1 MAAFGTIT
9 SQGVGSSLDVAGIVS
24 KLMDI
29 ERVPLTRL
37 DTKKASYDAK
47 ISSLGSIKAKLSTLQ
62 STLTG
67 LRYGTSFQASAVAS
81 SNTSIVQASGSSSTA
96 IGNYSV
102 DVSTLAQSQ
111 KLVAAGQADSTAT
124 IGSGTSTTLTI
135 DFGTIAGGTFDSGTG
150 TYSGATFTSNGG
162 GTHDVIIDSS
172 NNTLEGIRD
181 AINTANI
188 GVTANIVNDGDA
200 TNPYRLVLS
209 SATGADQSIK
219 ISVAGDATL
228 SSLLSEDPAGTQNLS
243 QTLAAQDASF
253 TVDGLA
259 ITKSSNT
266 VTDVISGV
274 TLNLTGAAPG
284 TPVTV
289 SVTQDTDSIKTSI
302 EDFVNAYNDLYD
314 EIKTQTD
321 SGYSS
326 GKAGALASDSA
337 TRQILSS
344 IRDELNTAVTGI
356 TGSYTNLSSIGVSFQ
371 QDGTLSL
378 DSSQLTTALQ
388 ADSTNVSDL
397 FSSTNGYATRINSV
411 VSEMLAVSG
420 TIASR
425 TEGYQDRIKTLEDE
439 RITLEGRITRTE
451 QRLRAQFTALDVS
464 ISQMSITSNYLTQ
477 QLTAL
482 NSQSSNG

>member
-1 MAAFGTIT
+1 M
-9 SQGVGSSLDVAGIVS
+9 
-24 KLMDI
+24 
-29 ERVPLTRL
+29 
-37 DTKKASYDAK
+37 
-47 ISSLGSIKAKLSTLQ
+47 
-62 STLTG
+62 
-67 LRYGTSFQASAVAS
+67 
-81 SNTSIVQASGSSSTA
+81 
-96 IGNYSV
+96 
-102 DVSTLAQSQ
+102 
-111 KLVAAGQADSTAT
+111 
-124 IGSGTSTTLTI
+124 
-135 DFGTIAGGTFDSGTG
+135 
-150 TYSGATFTSNGG
+150 
-162 GTHDVIIDSS
+162 
-172 NNTLEGIRD
+172 
-181 AINTANI
+181 
-188 GVTANIVNDGDA
+188 TANIVNDGDA

-209 SATGADQSIK
+209 SATGADQSMK

-289 SVTQDTDSIKTSI
+289 SVTQDTDSIKTSV

-439 RITLEGRITRTE
+439 RVTLEGRITRTE